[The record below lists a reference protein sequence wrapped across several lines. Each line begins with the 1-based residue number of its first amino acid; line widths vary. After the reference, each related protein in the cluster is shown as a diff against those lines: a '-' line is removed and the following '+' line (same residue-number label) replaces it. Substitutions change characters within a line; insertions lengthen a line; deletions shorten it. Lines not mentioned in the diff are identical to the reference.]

1 MHWRRIAA
9 TVRTAPTVTS
19 PVTKRILDMKRLD
32 HIAVAVPNLEEA
44 VQFYQDALGLELI
57 CIETIAEQGVRVAK
71 LDVGNT
77 HIELLEPL
85 SPETPVGKFLS
96 SRGAG
101 LHHIC
106 LGVADIAQDLDKLK
120 EKSVRLIDSEPKI
133 GAEGARIAFVHPKA
147 TGGVLMEL
155 SQPQTPHVEQ
165 H

>member
-1 MHWRRIAA
+1 
-9 TVRTAPTVTS
+9 
-19 PVTKRILDMKRLD
+19 MKRLD

-44 VQFYQDALGLELI
+44 VQFYESALGLRLI
-57 CIETIAEQGVRVAK
+57 CIETVEEQGVRVAK

-85 SPETPVGKFLS
+85 SPDTPVGRFLA

-106 LGVADIAQDLDKLK
+106 LGVEDINEDLEKLK
-120 EKSVRLIDSEPKI
+120 KKNIRLIDNEAKI
-133 GAEGARIAFVHPKA
+133 GAEGAKIAFVHPKA

-155 SQPQTPHVEQ
+155 SQPQKPHVEQ